1 MLPITHEWVDKAEG
15 AWGSAGRDYRARKAP
30 NFDGVFY
37 HTGVWVILVMLG
49 MGGICRANG
58 LPAPRAVTLPS
69 AAPSGSPAVDRI
81 AVVYYPAAPAAHLL
95 PAVVALPPSGGSARD
110 PIMRRLAQRLAAKG
124 ISCAVMDLPYHGFRR
139 RPGVSPAA
147 PYLEGSVPSSVQA
160 LGQAASDVRTV
171 ASWLATQHGVDPRR
185 LGVVGISLGA
195 IVAHL
200 AMGEDARL
208 GAGVAVL
215 GGGDLP
221 DLSRTSVLVRLLRQL
236 YSQPLDPATLGGLGI
251 VDPLTY
257 AGRNHPRRV
266 LMIEA
271 ARDLLVPPRDSTAL
285 WEALGRPPIQW
296 LDVNH
301 FALGLT
307 PESAF
312 RAASAYLWSV
322 WNGQPITSGDALPQA
337 GAPTLKVG
345 LLAQW
350 GRPVT
355 PALQWQFY
363 TFAWRHD
370 HLSLIHADLGLTGRG
385 PFLGLGATVTPFVDL
400 GVSPRFDRH
409 GVRPYLAFHVV
420 L

>member
-1 MLPITHEWVDKAEG
+1 MATLPWSCRLIFLWLV
-15 AWGSAGRDYRARKAP
+15 
-30 NFDGVFY
+30 
-37 HTGVWVILVMLG
+37 LVMHWTG
-49 MGGICRANG
+49 SPCRADS
-58 LPAPRAVTLPS
+58 LPTPRAVTLPS
-69 AAPSGSPAVDRI
+69 AAPSGFPAVDRI
-81 AVVYYPAAPAAHLL
+81 TLIYYPAALTSQPT
-95 PAVVALPPSGGSARD
+95 PAVVVLPPSGGSARD
-110 PIMRRLAQRLAAKG
+110 PVLRRLARHLAGRG
-124 ISCAVMDLPYHGFRR
+124 IACAVMDLPYHGDRK
-139 RPGVSPAA
+139 RPGVAPAA
-147 PYLEGSVPSSVQA
+147 PYLEGSVASSVQA

-171 ASWLATQHGVDPRR
+171 TSWLSVQPGIDPRR

-200 AMGEDARL
+200 AMGEDERL
-208 GAGVAVL
+208 TAGVAVL

-221 DLSRTSVLVRLLRQL
+221 DLSQKSLLVRLLRRL
-236 YSQPLDPATLGGLGI
+236 YSQPLDPATLGGLRV

-257 AGRNHPRRV
+257 AGRNRPRRV

-271 ARDLLVPPRDSTAL
+271 ARDQLVPPRDSTEL

-307 PESAF
+307 PEPAF

-322 WNGQPITSGDALPQA
+322 WNGHPAPTGDALPPSA
-337 GAPTLKVG
+337 APTLKFG

-355 PALQWQFY
+355 PSLQWQCY
-363 TFAWRHD
+363 TFAYRRD
-370 HLSLIHADLGLTGRG
+370 HVSLIHADLGLTGRG
-385 PFLGLGATVTPFVDL
+385 LFLGLGATVTPFVDL
-400 GVSPRFDRH
+400 GVSPRFDGRC
-409 GVRPYLAFHVV
+409 VRPYLAFHVV

>member
-1 MLPITHEWVDKAEG
+1 MRLWRLIGYWLLL
-15 AWGSAGRDYRARKAP
+15 
-30 NFDGVFY
+30 
-37 HTGVWVILVMLG
+37 VILPAYG
-49 MGGICRANG
+49 FACRADN
-58 LPAPRAVTLPS
+58 PPRAVTLPS
-69 AAPSGSPAVDRI
+69 AAPSGFPSVDTV
-81 AVVYYPAAPAAHLL
+81 AVVFYPAASSSQPA

-110 PIMRRLAQRLAAKG
+110 PVMRRLARHLAAQG
-124 ISCAVMDLPYHGFRR
+124 IACAVMDLPYHGYRK
-139 RPGVSPAA
+139 RPNVAPAA
-147 PYLEGSVPSSVQA
+147 PYLEGSVRSSVQA

-171 ASWLATQHGVDPRR
+171 TDWLAAQPGINPRR

-200 AMGEDARL
+200 AMGRDDRL
-208 GAGVAVL
+208 TAGVAVL
-215 GGGDLP
+215 GGGDLA
-221 DLSRTSVLVRLLRQL
+221 DLSRTSVLVRLLRRL
-236 YSQPLDPATLGGLGI
+236 YSQPLDPATLGGLSA

-257 AGRNHPRRV
+257 AARNRPRRV

-271 ARDLLVPPRDSTAL
+271 ARDQLVPPRDSTEL

-307 PESAF
+307 PEPTF
-312 RAASAYLWSV
+312 RATSAYLESV
-322 WNGQPITSGDALPQA
+322 WAGHPVTSGGALPQA
-337 GAPTLKVG
+337 AAPTLKVG

-355 PALQWQFY
+355 PSLQWQFY
-363 TFAWRHD
+363 TFAHRRD
-370 HLSLIHADLGLTGRG
+370 HVSLIHADLGLTGRG
-385 PFLGLGATVTPFVDL
+385 LFIGLGATVTPFVDV
-400 GVSPRFDRH
+400 GASPRFDGR

>member
-1 MLPITHEWVDKAEG
+1 MLA
-15 AWGSAGRDYRARKAP
+15 
-30 NFDGVFY
+30 
-37 HTGVWVILVMLG
+37 
-49 MGGICRANG
+49 MGLTCRADS
-58 LPAPRAVTLPS
+58 LPPPRAVTLPS
-69 AAPSGSPAVDRI
+69 AAPSGFPAVDTI
-81 AVVYYPAAPAAHLL
+81 AVVFYPAAPSLQPV

-110 PIMRRLAQRLAAKG
+110 PIMRRLARHLAAEG
-124 ISCAVMDLPYHGFRR
+124 IACAVMDLPYHGYRK
-139 RPGVSPAA
+139 RPGVAPAA
-147 PYLEGSVPSSVQA
+147 PYLEGSVRSSVQA

-171 ASWLATQHGVDPRR
+171 TDWLAAQPGINANQ

-200 AMGEDARL
+200 AMGRDDRL
-208 GAGVAVL
+208 TAGVAVL
-215 GGGDLP
+215 GGGDLA
-221 DLSRTSVLVRLLRQL
+221 DLSRTSALVRLLRRL
-236 YSQPLDPATLGGLGI
+236 YSQPLDPATLGGLRV

-257 AGRNHPRRV
+257 ADRNRPRRV

-271 ARDLLVPPRDSTAL
+271 ARDQLVPPRDSTEL

-307 PESAF
+307 PEPAF
-312 RAASAYLWSV
+312 RATSAYLLSV
-322 WNGQPITSGDALPQA
+322 WAGRPVTSGDALPQA
-337 GAPTLKVG
+337 AAPTLKVG

-355 PALQWQFY
+355 PSLQWQFY
-363 TFAWRHD
+363 TFAHRRD
-370 HLSLIHADLGLTGRG
+370 HVSLIHADLGLTGRG
-385 PFLGLGATVTPFVDL
+385 LFFGLGATVTPFVDA
-400 GVSPRFDRH
+400 GISPRFDGR

>member
-1 MLPITHEWVDKAEG
+1 MVLA
-15 AWGSAGRDYRARKAP
+15 
-30 NFDGVFY
+30 
-37 HTGVWVILVMLG
+37 VILAARLS
-49 MGGICRANG
+49 GGVACRAG
-58 LPAPRAVTLPS
+58 SPLPPCAVTLPS
-69 AAPSGSPAVDRI
+69 AAPSGYPAVDLI
-81 AVVYYPAAPAAHLL
+81 SVVLYPAATISQPT

-110 PIMRRLAQRLAAKG
+110 PVMRRLAQHLAVRG
-124 ISCAVMDLPYHGFRR
+124 IACAVMDLPYHGFRR
-139 RPGVSPAA
+139 RPGVAPAA
-147 PYLEGSVPSSVQA
+147 PYLEGSVASSVQA

-171 ASWLATQHGVDPRR
+171 TSWLSVQPGVDPHR

-208 GAGVAVL
+208 TAGVAVL

-221 DLSRTSVLVRLLRQL
+221 DLSRTSALVRLLRRL
-236 YSQPLDPATLGGLGI
+236 YSRPLDPATLGRLRA
-251 VDPLTY
+251 VDPLAY
-257 AGRNHPRRV
+257 AGRNRPRRV

-271 ARDLLVPPRDSTAL
+271 ARDLLVPPRDSTEL

-307 PESAF
+307 PDPAF
-312 RAASAYLWSV
+312 RATSSYLWSV
-322 WNGQPITSGDALPQA
+322 WNGHPALTSDTLPQA
-337 GAPTLKVG
+337 GAPTLKIG

-355 PALQWQFY
+355 PSLQWQFH
-363 TFAWRHD
+363 TFAWRRD

-385 PFLGLGATVTPFVDL
+385 PFLGVGATVTPFVDL
-400 GVSPRFDRH
+400 GVSPRFDGH

>member
-1 MLPITHEWVDKAEG
+1 MSQRYSRLWA
-15 AWGSAGRDYRARKAP
+15 
-30 NFDGVFY
+30 
-37 HTGVWVILVMLG
+37 GVWAILVMLG
-49 MGGICRANG
+49 TGGATCRADG
-58 LPAPRAVTLPS
+58 PPAPRVVTLPS
-69 AAPSGSPAVDRI
+69 AAPSGYSAVDRI
-81 AVVYYPAAPAAHLL
+81 AVVFYPAATAFPPT

-110 PIMRRLAQRLAAKG
+110 LVMRRLAQHLARQG
-124 ISCAVMDLPYHGFRR
+124 IACAVMDLPYHGDRR
-139 RPGVSPAA
+139 RAGVAPAA
-147 PYLEGSVPSSVQA
+147 PYLEGSVASSVQA

-171 ASWLATQHGVDPRR
+171 ASWLATQPGVDPRR

-208 GAGVAVL
+208 TAGVAVL

-221 DLSRTSVLVRLLRQL
+221 NLSRTSALVRLLRRL
-236 YSQPLDPATLGGLGI
+236 YPQPLDPTTLGGLAV

-257 AGRNHPRRV
+257 AGRNRPRRV

-271 ARDLLVPPRDSTAL
+271 ARDLLVPPRDSTEL

-301 FALGLT
+301 FTLGLT
-307 PESAF
+307 PDSAF

-322 WNGQPITSGDALPQA
+322 WEGHPALTGDALPQA
-337 GAPTLKVG
+337 GAPTLKLG

-355 PALQWQFY
+355 PSLQWQFF
-363 TFAWRHD
+363 TFAWRRD
-370 HLSLIHADLGLTGRG
+370 HLSLLHADLGLTGRG
-385 PFLGLGATVTPFVDL
+385 LFLGVGATVTPFVDL
-400 GVSPRFDRH
+400 GVSPRFDGH
-409 GVRPYLAFHVV
+409 SVRPYLAFHVV

>member
-1 MLPITHEWVDKAEG
+1 MPKPTMTLVLA
-15 AWGSAGRDYRARKAP
+15 
-30 NFDGVFY
+30 
-37 HTGVWVILVMLG
+37 VILAFWLRGDAGCHADV
-49 MGGICRANG
+49 A
-58 LPAPRAVTLPS
+58 PAPRVVVLPS
-69 AAPSGSPAVDRI
+69 AAPSGHPSVDMI
-81 AVVYYPAAPAAHLL
+81 SVVYFPAAPTSRPT
-95 PAVVALPPSGGSARD
+95 PAVVALPPSGSSARD
-110 PIMRRLAQRLAAKG
+110 PIMRRLAAHLAAEG
-124 ISCAVMDLPYHGFRR
+124 IACAVMDLPYHGSRR
-139 RPGVSPAA
+139 RRGVAPAA
-147 PYLEGSVPSSVQA
+147 PYLEGSVAASVQA
-160 LGQAASDVRTV
+160 LGQAASDVRAVT
-171 ASWLATQHGVDPRR
+171 SWLAVQPGVDPHR

-208 GAGVAVL
+208 TAGVAVL

-221 DLSRTSVLVRLLRQL
+221 DLSRTSALVRLLRRL
-236 YSQPLDPATLGGLGI
+236 YSQPLDPATLGGLAV

-257 AGRNHPRRV
+257 AGRNRPRRV

-271 ARDLLVPPRDSTAL
+271 ARDLLVPPRDATEL

-307 PESAF
+307 PDPAF
-312 RAASAYLWSV
+312 RATSAYLWSV
-322 WNGQPITSGDALPQA
+322 WNGHPAVTGDGLPQA

-355 PALQWQFY
+355 PSLQWQFY
-363 TFAWRHD
+363 TFAWRRD
-370 HLSLIHADLGLTGRG
+370 HVSLIHADLGLTGRG
-385 PFLGLGATVTPFVDL
+385 PFLGLGATLTPFVDL
-400 GVSPRFDRH
+400 GVSPRFDGH
-409 GVRPYLAFHVV
+409 GLRPYLAFHVV

>member
-1 MLPITHEWVDKAEG
+1 MCKRKPWAMVFAVMFAAWLNVG
-15 AWGSAGRDYRARKAP
+15 A
-30 NFDGVFY
+30 V
-37 HTGVWVILVMLG
+37 
-49 MGGICRANG
+49 CRADG
-58 LPAPRAVTLPS
+58 LPDPRAVSLPS
-69 AAPSGSPAVDRI
+69 AAPSGFPAVDRVT
-81 AVVYYPAAPAAHLL
+81 VVYFSAATTRKPT
-95 PAVVALPPSGGSARD
+95 PAVVVLPPSGGSAHD
-110 PIMRRLAQRLAAKG
+110 PILRRLAQHLVRQG
-124 ISCAVMDLPYHGFRR
+124 IACAVMDLPYHGFRR
-139 RPGVSPAA
+139 RPGVAPAA
-147 PYLEGSVPSSVQA
+147 PYLEGSVASSVQA

-171 ASWLATQHGVDPRR
+171 TSWLATQPDVDPDR

-208 GAGVAVL
+208 TAGVAVL

-221 DLSRTSVLVRLLRQL
+221 DLSRTSALVRLLRRL
-236 YSQPLDPATLGGLGI
+236 YSRPLDLTTLSGLSV

-257 AGRNHPRRV
+257 AGRNRPRRV

-271 ARDLLVPPRDSTAL
+271 ARDLLVPPRDSTEL
-285 WEALGRPPIQW
+285 WEALGQPPIQW

-307 PESAF
+307 PDPAF

-322 WNGQPITSGDALPQA
+322 WNGQPITSGNALPQA
-337 GAPTLKVG
+337 AAPTLKVG

-350 GRPVT
+350 GRPLT
-355 PALQWQFY
+355 PSLQWQFH
-363 TFAWRHD
+363 TFAWRRD
-370 HLSLIHADLGLTGRG
+370 HLSLLHADLGLTGRG
-385 PFLGLGATVTPFVDL
+385 LFLGLGATVTPFVDV
-400 GVSPRFDRH
+400 GVSPRFDGR